1 MDLNKTRKNVFIVY
15 FSSVVCFI
23 ILLTGSYIN
32 LRKADNEIVKLKKA
46 MSELTGL
53 QNIATHIK
61 AIESGQRGFVISG
74 NKEFLIS
81 FDDGLHKI
89 KEDTA
94 FLNSSSF
101 ATNSFDKKTT
111 ELNLLI
117 KNKIIF
123 SEKIIE
129 LRKLYGEDSTAS
141 LIAQKEGLLLMNSIN
156 EHLQYF
162 MNYQLSLINNY
173 SKANEYLIDKRFVNY
188 LLLFLL
194 LTFASIATYL
204 VFNIGFKE
212 QTRNEKLLKFNSALI
227 SNLYDPVITTDNNYL
242 ITSWNKNAEK
252 LFGYTEQEVMGK
264 RLKEVLQSRA
274 ENFSIDEL
282 RNLIAEKTRW
292 NGDIIYRTKDNRI
305 VYANVSTSLVFDE
318 RNNNNGT
325 VSIIRDITD
334 KKMAENK
341 LHQLSDN
348 LEIEIEK
355 KVNEIKVVFERTT
368 DAFVSFDHELNYIF
382 VNEKAAALHNSSVS
396 EMTGKNIMFYTPQ
409 KSSPEF
415 YESLLSVLQHKKEVH
430 NELRYLLTGQW
441 FENWIYPDENG
452 VSVYYRDITERKEQE
467 VYQKEANI
475 KLEILNNRFEL
486 ILKGTNDAIWDWDLT
501 TNEIWGNSK
510 YDELI
515 KNKPEHKS
523 NFEYFV
529 ERMHPDDSKKV
540 MEILP
545 DIFAEKKETMI
556 SEFRFLNSENKW
568 IVLFNR
574 QTILYNDE
582 GKPYRILGA
591 IQDITEQKNI
601 QEQII
606 HEKEMA
612 DVLINSLPGVF
623 YMFNKEGKYIRWN
636 KNLLDITGV
645 TDEQMMST
653 ANPVNFVPEEQKA
666 LFAEKIANVFKSG
679 IDYVEGDLLAKD
691 NQKIPF
697 YFTGIFIKYN
707 GEDCMMGVGIDISE
721 KVKTQKELRDLA
733 THLQNV
739 REEERTRIAREI
751 HDELGQ
757 QLTGLKMEISW
768 LNKKVNHENIEVSNK
783 LKDALFLIDDTVK
796 NVRRIATQLRPS
808 MLDDLGLVSAME
820 WQSDEFQKRFHIK
833 SDIETNLGNV
843 KINAEKS
850 TAIFRIFQESLTNVL
865 RHSKATAVNTLLSI
879 EDNLLVMTIT
889 DNGIGFNETEI
900 NKKKSLG
907 ILGMKERTIMLGGS
921 YQISSKENEGVTV
934 LVKLPLDD

>member
-15 FSSVVCFI
+15 FFSVLGFI
-23 ILLTGSYIN
+23 ILLTGSYFN
-32 LRKADNEIVKLKKA
+32 LRKADNDIVKLKKT
-46 MSELTGL
+46 MSELSAL
-53 QNIATHIK
+53 QNTSIHIK

-74 NKEFLIS
+74 NKDFLTS
-81 FDDGLHKI
+81 YYEGLKKV
-89 KEDTA
+89 KEDTT
-94 FLNSSSF
+94 FLKSTFASS
-101 ATNSFDKKTT
+101 SFDKKTT
-111 ELNLLI
+111 DLLLLI

-123 SEKIIE
+123 SEKIIA
-129 LRKLYGEDSTAS
+129 LRTLYGQDSIAS
-141 LIAQKEGLLLMNSIN
+141 LLSQKEGLLLMNNIN
-156 EHLQYF
+156 EHLKHLI
-162 MNYQLSLINNY
+162 NYQLNIINNY
-173 SKANEYLIDKRFVNY
+173 SKENEHLINKRFQNH

-194 LTFASIATYL
+194 LTFASIVTYI
-204 VFNIGFKE
+204 VFNKGFIE
-212 QTRNEKLLKFNSALI
+212 QTKNENLLKFNSALI

-264 RLKEVLQSRA
+264 RLKEVLQSKT
-274 ENFSIDEL
+274 ENYSLEEI
-282 RNLIAEKTRW
+282 RKLITEKTRW
-292 NGDIIYRTKDNRI
+292 NGDIIYTTKDNRTI
-305 VYANVSTSLVFDE
+305 YANVSTSLVFDE
-318 RNNNNGT
+318 SNNNKGT

-334 KKMAENK
+334 KKIAENK
-341 LHQLSDN
+341 LQQLTENQES
-348 LEIEIEK
+348 EIEK
-355 KVNEIKVVFERTT
+355 KVAELKTVFERTT
-368 DAFVSFDHELNYIF
+368 DAFVSFDNDLNYVF

-415 YESLLSVLQHKKEVH
+415 YEALLTVLKERKEIH
-430 NELRYLLTGQW
+430 NELKYALTGQW
-441 FENWIYPDENG
+441 FENWIYPDETG
-452 VSVYYRDITERKEQE
+452 VSVFYREITSRKIEE
-467 VYQKEANI
+467 EIMIATNK
-475 KLEILNNRFEL
+475 KLEELNNRFEL
-486 ILKGTNDAIWDWDLT
+486 ILKGTNDAIWDWDLK
-501 TNEIWGNSK
+501 TNEIWGNAK
-510 YDELI
+510 YNELLR
-515 KNKPEHKS
+515 NKPENKT
-523 NFEYFV
+523 NFEYFL
-529 ERMHPDDSKKV
+529 ERMHPDDSKKG

-545 DIFAEKKETMI
+545 DIFADKKETMF
-556 SEFRFLNSENKW
+556 SEYRFLNSENKW

-582 GKPYRILGA
+582 DKPYRILGA

-606 HEKEMA
+606 HEKEMS

-645 TDEQMMST
+645 TDQQMMST

-679 IDYVEGDLLAKD
+679 IDYVEGDLLVKD

-733 THLQNV
+733 THLQNI

-768 LNKKVNHENIEVSNK
+768 LNKKIQPENIEVSNK

-865 RHSKATAVNTLLSI
+865 RHSKATSVNTLLTI
-879 EDNLLVMTIT
+879 EDDVLVMSIT
-889 DNGIGFNETEI
+889 DNGIGFNEKEI

-921 YQISSKENEGVTV
+921 YQISSKENEGVMV

>member
-15 FSSVVCFI
+15 FFSVICFI
-23 ILLTGSYIN
+23 VLLAGSYIN
-32 LRKADNEIVKLKKA
+32 LRKADKDIVNLKTT
-46 MSELTGL
+46 MSQLTAL
-53 QNIATHIK
+53 QNLSIHVK

-74 NKEFLIS
+74 NKDFLNPYY
-81 FDDGLHKI
+81 DALQKI
-89 KEDTA
+89 KEDTS
-94 FLNSSSF
+94 FLKSTF
-101 ATNSFDKKTT
+101 ASNPIDKKTT
-111 ELNLLI
+111 ELLLLI

-123 SEKIIE
+123 SEKNIAV
-129 LRKLYGEDSTAS
+129 RTLYGEDSTAN
-141 LIAQKEGLLLMNSIN
+141 LISQKEGLLLMNNIN
-156 EHLQYF
+156 EHLKYLID
-162 MNYQLSLINNY
+162 YQLNTINNY
-173 SKANEYLIDKRFVNY
+173 SKKNEHLINKRFENY

-194 LTFASIATYL
+194 LTFASVVTYI
-204 VFNIGFKE
+204 VFNKGFKE
-212 QTRNEKLLKFNSALI
+212 QTKNENLLKFNSALI
-227 SNLYDPVITTDNNYL
+227 SNLIDPVITTDTDYL

-252 LFGYTEQEVMGK
+252 LFGYTEQEVIGK
-264 RLKEVLQSRA
+264 RLKEVLQSKS
-274 ENFSIDEL
+274 ENYSIDEL
-282 RNLIAEKTRW
+282 RNIIDKKTRW
-292 NGDIIYRTKDNRI
+292 NGDIIYKSKDNRTI
-305 VYANVSTSLVFDE
+305 YANVSTSLVFDE
-318 RNNNNGT
+318 SNNNNGT

-334 KKMAENK
+334 KKTAENK
-341 LHQLSDN
+341 LQQLTENQES
-348 LEIEIEK
+348 EIEK
-355 KVNEIKVVFERTT
+355 KVAELKTVFQRTT
-368 DAFVSFDHELNYIF
+368 DAFVSFDNELNYVF

-396 EMTGKNIMFYTPQ
+396 EMTGKNILSYTPQ

-415 YESLLSVLQHKKEVH
+415 YEALLMVLKERKEIH
-430 NELRYLLTGQW
+430 NELKYALTGQW

-452 VSVYYRDITERKEQE
+452 VSVFYREITSRKIEE
-467 VYQKEANI
+467 ETMIATNK
-475 KLEILNNRFEL
+475 KLEELNNRFEL
-486 ILKGTNDAIWDWDLT
+486 ILKGTNDAIWDWDLK
-501 TNEIWGNSK
+501 TNEIWGNAK
-510 YDELI
+510 YKELL
-515 KNKPEHKS
+515 KNKPENKT
-523 NFEYFV
+523 NFEYFL
-529 ERMHPDDSKKV
+529 ERMHPDDSKKG

-545 DIFAEKKETMI
+545 DIFADKKETMF
-556 SEFRFLNSENKW
+556 SEYRFLNSENKW

-582 GKPYRILGA
+582 DKPYRILGA

-606 HEKEMA
+606 HEKEMS

-645 TDEQMMST
+645 TDQQMMST

-666 LFAEKIANVFKSG
+666 LFAEKIANVFRSG
-679 IDYVEGDLLAKD
+679 IDYVEGDLLVKD

-733 THLQNV
+733 THLQNI

-768 LNKKVNHENIEVSNK
+768 LNKKIKPENIEVSNK
-783 LKDALFLIDDTVK
+783 LKDALFLIDETVK

-865 RHSKATAVNTLLSI
+865 RHSKATAVNTSLTI
-879 EDNLLVMTIT
+879 EDDVLVMTIT
-889 DNGIGFNETEI
+889 DNGIGFNEKEI

-921 YQISSKENEGVTV
+921 YQISSKENEGVMV

>member
-1 MDLNKTRKNVFIVY
+1 MDLNKTRKSVFIVY
-15 FSSVVCFI
+15 FFSVLGFI

-32 LRKADNEIVKLKKA
+32 LRKADNDIVRLKKT
-46 MSELTGL
+46 MSQLTAL
-53 QNIATHIK
+53 QNISIHIK

-74 NKEFLIS
+74 NKDFLNS
-81 FDDGLHKI
+81 YYDGVNKI
-89 KEDTA
+89 KADTA
-94 FLNSSSF
+94 FLKPPF
-101 ATNSFDKKTT
+101 ATNSFDKTTT
-111 ELNLLI
+111 ELMLLI

-123 SEKIIE
+123 SEKVIA
-129 LRKLYGEDSTAS
+129 LRTLYGDDSTAS
-141 LIAQKEGLLLMNSIN
+141 LIAQKEGLLLMNNIN
-156 EHLQYF
+156 EHLK
-162 MNYQLSLINNY
+162 NLINKQLNTINNY
-173 SKANEYLIDKRFVNY
+173 SKENKHLINKRFQNH

-194 LTFASIATYL
+194 LTFASIVTYI
-204 VFNIGFKE
+204 VFNKGFKE
-212 QTRNEKLLKFNSALI
+212 QIKNENLLKFNSALI
-227 SNLYDPVITTDNNYL
+227 SNLYDPVITTDNDYL
-242 ITSWNKNAEK
+242 ISSWNKNAER

-264 RLKEVLQSRA
+264 RLKDILQSKS
-274 ENFSIDEL
+274 ENYSLDEI
-282 RNLIAEKTRW
+282 RNIITEKLRW
-292 NGDIIYRTKDNRI
+292 NGDIIYTTKDNRTI
-305 VYANVSTSLVFDE
+305 YANVSTSLIFDE

-334 KKMAENK
+334 KKIAENK
-341 LHQLSDN
+341 LQQLSDN
-348 LEIEIEK
+348 LEIEVEK

-368 DAFVSFDHELNYIF
+368 DAFVSFDHQLNYVF
-382 VNEKAAALHNSSVS
+382 VNEKAAALHNSSVA
-396 EMTGKNIMFYTPQ
+396 EMTGKNIMFYTPK

-415 YESLLSVLQHKKEVH
+415 YEALLTVLKERKEIH
-430 NELRYLLTGQW
+430 NELNYLLTGQW
-441 FENWIYPDENG
+441 FENWIYPDEHG
-452 VSVYYRDITERKEQE
+452 VSVYYRDITERKAQE
-467 VYQKEANI
+467 VYQKEANK

-486 ILKGTNDAIWDWDLT
+486 ILKGTNDAIWDWDMT
-501 TNEIWGNSK
+501 TNEIWGNDK
-510 YDELI
+510 YYQLL
-515 KNKPEHKS
+515 KNKPENKS
-523 NFEYFV
+523 NFEYFL
-529 ERMHPDDSKKV
+529 ERMHPGDSKKG
-540 MEILP
+540 MEILS
-545 DIFAEKKETMI
+545 DNFAEKKETMI
-556 SEFRFLNSENKW
+556 SEYRFLNSENKW

-591 IQDITEQKNI
+591 LQDITDQKKI

-653 ANPVNFVPEEQKA
+653 ANPVNFVPEEQRA

-679 IDYVEGDLLAKD
+679 IDHVEGDLLVKD

-768 LNKKVNHENIEVSNK
+768 LNKKIKPENIEVSNK
-783 LKDALFLIDDTVK
+783 LQDALFLIDDTVK

-808 MLDDLGLVSAME
+808 MLDDLGLLSAME

-843 KINAEKS
+843 KINPEKS

-865 RHSKATAVNTLLSI
+865 RHSKATAVNTLLTI
-879 EDNLLVMTIT
+879 EDDVLVMSIT

-900 NKKKSLG
+900 NKKQSLG

-921 YQISSKENEGVTV
+921 YQISSKENEGVMV

>member
-15 FSSVVCFI
+15 FFSVICLIV
-23 ILLTGSYIN
+23 LLAGSYIN
-32 LRKADNEIVKLKKA
+32 LRKADKDIVNLNIA
-46 MSELTGL
+46 MSQLTAL
-53 QNIATHIK
+53 QNLSIHVK

-74 NKEFLIS
+74 NKEFLNPYNE
-81 FDDGLHKI
+81 GVQKI

-94 FLNSSSF
+94 FLKSTF
-101 ATNSFDKKTT
+101 ATNTIDKKTT
-111 ELNLLI
+111 ELIQLI

-123 SEKIIE
+123 SEKNIAV
-129 LRKLYGEDSTAS
+129 RTLYGEDSTAN
-141 LIAQKEGLLLMNSIN
+141 LISQKEGLLLMNNIN
-156 EHLQYF
+156 EHLKYLID
-162 MNYQLSLINNY
+162 YQLNTINNY
-173 SKANEYLIDKRFVNY
+173 SKKNEHLINKRFENY

-194 LTFASIATYL
+194 LTFASVVTYI
-204 VFNIGFKE
+204 VFNKGFKE
-212 QTRNEKLLKFNSALI
+212 QTKNENLLKFNSALI
-227 SNLYDPVITTDNNYL
+227 SNLIDPVITTDTDYL

-252 LFGYTEQEVMGK
+252 LFGYTEQEVIGK
-264 RLKEVLQSRA
+264 RLKEVLQSKS
-274 ENFSIDEL
+274 ENYSIDEL
-282 RNLIAEKTRW
+282 RNIIDKKTRW
-292 NGDIIYRTKDNRI
+292 NGDIIYKSKDNRTI
-305 VYANVSTSLVFDE
+305 YANVSTSLVFDE
-318 RNNNNGT
+318 SNNNNGT

-334 KKMAENK
+334 KKTAENK
-341 LHQLSDN
+341 LQQLTENQES
-348 LEIEIEK
+348 EIEK
-355 KVNEIKVVFERTT
+355 KVAELKTVFQRTT
-368 DAFVSFDHELNYIF
+368 DAFVSFDNELNYVF

-396 EMTGKNIMFYTPQ
+396 EMTGKNILSYTPQ

-415 YESLLSVLQHKKEVH
+415 YEALLMVLKERKEIH
-430 NELRYLLTGQW
+430 NELKYALTGQW

-452 VSVYYRDITERKEQE
+452 VSVFYREITSRKIEE
-467 VYQKEANI
+467 ETMIATNK
-475 KLEILNNRFEL
+475 KLEELNNRFEL
-486 ILKGTNDAIWDWDLT
+486 ILKGTNDAIWDWDLK
-501 TNEIWGNSK
+501 TNEIWGNAK
-510 YDELI
+510 YKELL
-515 KNKPEHKS
+515 KNKPENKT
-523 NFEYFV
+523 NFEYFL
-529 ERMHPDDSKKV
+529 ERMHPDDSKKG

-545 DIFAEKKETMI
+545 DIFADKKETMF

-582 GKPYRILGA
+582 DKPYRILGA
-591 IQDITEQKNI
+591 IQDITKQKNI

-606 HEKEMA
+606 HEKEMS

-645 TDEQMMST
+645 TDQQMMST

-666 LFAEKIANVFKSG
+666 LFTEKIANVFRSG
-679 IDYVEGDLLAKD
+679 IDYVEGDLLVKD

-733 THLQNV
+733 THLQNI

-768 LNKKVNHENIEVSNK
+768 LNKKIKPENIEVSNK
-783 LKDALFLIDDTVK
+783 LKDALFLIDETVK

-865 RHSKATAVNTLLSI
+865 RHSKATAVNTLLTI
-879 EDNLLVMTIT
+879 EDDVLVMTIT
-889 DNGIGFNETEI
+889 DNGIGFNEKEI

-921 YQISSKENEGVTV
+921 YQISSKENEGVMV

>member
-1 MDLNKTRKNVFIVY
+1 MDLNKTRKSVFIVY
-15 FSSVVCFI
+15 FFSVLGFI

-32 LRKADNEIVKLKKA
+32 LRKADNDIVRLKKT
-46 MSELTGL
+46 MSQLTAL
-53 QNIATHIK
+53 QNISIHIK

-74 NKEFLIS
+74 NKDFLNS
-81 FDDGLHKI
+81 YYDGVNKI
-89 KEDTA
+89 KADTA
-94 FLNSSSF
+94 FLKPPF
-101 ATNSFDKKTT
+101 ATNSFDKTTT
-111 ELNLLI
+111 ELMLLI

-123 SEKIIE
+123 SEKVIA
-129 LRKLYGEDSTAS
+129 LRTLYGDDSTAS
-141 LIAQKEGLLLMNSIN
+141 LISQKEGLLLMNNIN
-156 EHLQYF
+156 EHLK
-162 MNYQLSLINNY
+162 NLINKQLNTINNY
-173 SKANEYLIDKRFVNY
+173 SKENKHLINKRFQNH

-194 LTFASIATYL
+194 LTFASIVTYI
-204 VFNIGFKE
+204 VFNKGFKE
-212 QTRNEKLLKFNSALI
+212 QIKNENLLKFNSALI
-227 SNLYDPVITTDNNYL
+227 SNLYDPVITTDNDYL
-242 ITSWNKNAEK
+242 ISSWNKNAER

-264 RLKEVLQSRA
+264 RLKDILQSKS
-274 ENFSIDEL
+274 ENYSLDEI
-282 RNLIAEKTRW
+282 RNIITEKLRW
-292 NGDIIYRTKDNRI
+292 NGDIIYTTKDNRTI
-305 VYANVSTSLVFDE
+305 YANVSTSLVFDE
-318 RNNNNGT
+318 SNNNNGT

-334 KKMAENK
+334 KKIAENK
-341 LHQLSDN
+341 LQQLSDN
-348 LEIEIEK
+348 LEIEVEK

-368 DAFVSFDHELNYIF
+368 DAFVSFDHQLNYVF
-382 VNEKAAALHNSSVS
+382 VNEKAAALHNSSVA
-396 EMTGKNIMFYTPQ
+396 EMTGKNIMFYTPK

-415 YESLLSVLQHKKEVH
+415 YEALLTVLKERKEIH
-430 NELRYLLTGQW
+430 NELNYLLTGQW
-441 FENWIYPDENG
+441 FENWIYPDEHG
-452 VSVYYRDITERKEQE
+452 VSVYYRDITERKAQE
-467 VYQKEANI
+467 VYQKEANK

-486 ILKGTNDAIWDWDLT
+486 ILKGTNDAIWDWDMT
-501 TNEIWGNSK
+501 TNEIWGNDK
-510 YDELI
+510 YYQLL
-515 KNKPEHKS
+515 KNKPENKS
-523 NFEYFV
+523 NFEYFL
-529 ERMHPDDSKKV
+529 ERMHPGDSKKG
-540 MEILP
+540 MEILS
-545 DIFAEKKETMI
+545 DNFAEKKETMI
-556 SEFRFLNSENKW
+556 SEYRFLNSENKW

-591 IQDITEQKNI
+591 LQDITDQKKI

-653 ANPVNFVPEEQKA
+653 ANPVNFVPEEQRA

-679 IDYVEGDLLAKD
+679 IDHVEGDLLVKD

-768 LNKKVNHENIEVSNK
+768 LNKKIKPENIEVSNK
-783 LKDALFLIDDTVK
+783 LQDALFLIDDTVK

-808 MLDDLGLVSAME
+808 MLDDLGLLSAME

-843 KINAEKS
+843 KINPEKS

-865 RHSKATAVNTLLSI
+865 RHSKATAVNTLLTI
-879 EDNLLVMTIT
+879 EDDVLVMSIT

-900 NKKKSLG
+900 NKKQSLG

-921 YQISSKENEGVTV
+921 YQISSKENEGVMV

>member
-15 FSSVVCFI
+15 FFSVICLIV
-23 ILLTGSYIN
+23 LLAGSYIN
-32 LRKADNEIVKLKKA
+32 LRKADKDIVNLNIA
-46 MSELTGL
+46 MSQLTAL
-53 QNIATHIK
+53 QNLSIHVK

-74 NKEFLIS
+74 NKDFLKPYY
-81 FDDGLHKI
+81 DALQKI
-89 KEDTA
+89 KEDTS
-94 FLNSSSF
+94 FLKSTF
-101 ATNSFDKKTT
+101 ATNTIDKKTT
-111 ELNLLI
+111 ELIQLI

-123 SEKIIE
+123 SEKNIAV
-129 LRKLYGEDSTAS
+129 RTLYGEDSTAN
-141 LIAQKEGLLLMNSIN
+141 LISQKEGLLLMNNIN
-156 EHLQYF
+156 EHLKYLID
-162 MNYQLSLINNY
+162 YQLNTINNY
-173 SKANEYLIDKRFVNY
+173 SKKNEHLINKRFENY

-194 LTFASIATYL
+194 LTFASVVTYI
-204 VFNIGFKE
+204 VFNKGFKE
-212 QTRNEKLLKFNSALI
+212 QTKNENLLKFNSALI
-227 SNLYDPVITTDNNYL
+227 SNLIDPVITTDTDYL

-252 LFGYTEQEVMGK
+252 LFGYTEQEVIGK
-264 RLKEVLQSRA
+264 RLKEVLQSKS
-274 ENFSIDEL
+274 ENYSIDEL
-282 RNLIAEKTRW
+282 RNIIDKKTRW
-292 NGDIIYRTKDNRI
+292 NGDIIYKSKDNRTI
-305 VYANVSTSLVFDE
+305 YANVSTSLVFDE
-318 RNNNNGT
+318 SNNNNGT

-334 KKMAENK
+334 KKTAENK
-341 LHQLSDN
+341 LQQLTENQES
-348 LEIEIEK
+348 EIEK
-355 KVNEIKVVFERTT
+355 KVAELKTVFQRTT
-368 DAFVSFDHELNYIF
+368 DAFVSFDNELNYVF

-396 EMTGKNIMFYTPQ
+396 EMTGKNILSYTPQ

-415 YESLLSVLQHKKEVH
+415 YEALLMVLKERKEIH
-430 NELRYLLTGQW
+430 NELKYALTGQW

-452 VSVYYRDITERKEQE
+452 VSVFYREITSRKIEE
-467 VYQKEANI
+467 ETMIATNK
-475 KLEILNNRFEL
+475 KLEELNNRFEL
-486 ILKGTNDAIWDWDLT
+486 ILKGTNDAIWDWDLK
-501 TNEIWGNSK
+501 TNEIWGNAK
-510 YDELI
+510 YKELL
-515 KNKPEHKS
+515 KNKPENKT
-523 NFEYFV
+523 NFEYFL
-529 ERMHPDDSKKV
+529 ERMHPDDSKKG

-545 DIFAEKKETMI
+545 DIFADKKETMF

-582 GKPYRILGA
+582 DKPYRILGA
-591 IQDITEQKNI
+591 IQDITKQKNI

-606 HEKEMA
+606 HEKEMS

-645 TDEQMMST
+645 TDQQMMST

-666 LFAEKIANVFKSG
+666 LFTEKIANVFRSG
-679 IDYVEGDLLAKD
+679 IDYVEGDLLVKD

-733 THLQNV
+733 THLQNI

-768 LNKKVNHENIEVSNK
+768 LNKKIKPENIEVSNK
-783 LKDALFLIDDTVK
+783 LKDALFLIDETVK

-865 RHSKATAVNTLLSI
+865 RHSKATAVNTLLTI
-879 EDNLLVMTIT
+879 EDDVLVMTIT
-889 DNGIGFNETEI
+889 DNGIGFNEKEI

-921 YQISSKENEGVTV
+921 YQISSKENEGVMV

>member
-1 MDLNKTRKNVFIVY
+1 MDLNKTRKSVFIVY
-15 FSSVVCFI
+15 FFSVLGFI

-32 LRKADNEIVKLKKA
+32 LRKADNDIVKLKKT
-46 MSELTGL
+46 MSQLTAL
-53 QNIATHIK
+53 QNISIHIK

-74 NKEFLIS
+74 NK
-81 FDDGLHKI
+81 D
-89 KEDTA
+89 
-94 FLNSSSF
+94 FLNSYYDGVNKIKADTTFLKSAF
-101 ATNSFDKKTT
+101 AMNSLNETT
-111 ELNLLI
+111 KELMLLI

-123 SEKIIE
+123 SEKVIA
-129 LRKLYGEDSTAS
+129 LRTLYGDDSTAS
-141 LIAQKEGLLLMNSIN
+141 LIAQKEGLLLMNNIN
-156 EHLQYF
+156 EHLK
-162 MNYQLSLINNY
+162 NLINKQLNTINNY
-173 SKANEYLIDKRFVNY
+173 SKENKHLINKRFQNH

-194 LTFASIATYL
+194 LTFASIVTYI
-204 VFNIGFKE
+204 VFNKGFKE
-212 QTRNEKLLKFNSALI
+212 QTKNENLLKFNSALI
-227 SNLYDPVITTDNNYL
+227 SNLYDPVITTDNDYL
-242 ITSWNKNAEK
+242 ISSWNKNAER

-264 RLKEVLQSRA
+264 RLKDILQSKS
-274 ENFSIDEL
+274 ENYSLDEI
-282 RNLIAEKTRW
+282 RNIITEKLRW
-292 NGDIIYRTKDNRI
+292 NGDIIYTTKDNRTI
-305 VYANVSTSLVFDE
+305 YANVSTSLIFDE

-334 KKMAENK
+334 KKIAENK
-341 LHQLSDN
+341 LQQLSDN
-348 LEIEIEK
+348 LEIEVEK

-368 DAFVSFDHELNYIF
+368 DAFVSFDHQLNYVF
-382 VNEKAAALHNSSVS
+382 VNEKAAALHNSSVA
-396 EMTGKNIMFYTPQ
+396 EMTGKNIMFYTPK

-415 YESLLSVLQHKKEVH
+415 YEALLTVLKERKEIH
-430 NELRYLLTGQW
+430 NELNYLLTGQW
-441 FENWIYPDENG
+441 FENWIYPDEHG
-452 VSVYYRDITERKEQE
+452 VSVYYRDITERKAQE
-467 VYQKEANI
+467 VYQKEANK

-486 ILKGTNDAIWDWDLT
+486 ILKGTNDSIWDWDMT
-501 TNEIWGNSK
+501 TNEIWGNDK
-510 YDELI
+510 YYDLL
-515 KNKPEHKS
+515 KNKPENKS
-523 NFEYFV
+523 NFEYFL
-529 ERMHPDDSKKV
+529 ERMHPDDLKKG
-540 MEILP
+540 MEILS
-545 DIFAEKKETMI
+545 DNFAEKKEKMI
-556 SEFRFLNSENKW
+556 SEYRFLNPENKW

-574 QTILYNDE
+574 QSILYNDE

-606 HEKEMA
+606 HEKEMS

-623 YMFNKEGKYIRWN
+623 YMFNKAGKYIRWN

-645 TDEQMMST
+645 TDEQMMSA

-679 IDYVEGDLLAKD
+679 IDHVEGDLLVKD

-768 LNKKVNHENIEVSNK
+768 LNKKIKPENIEVSNK

-865 RHSKATAVNTLLSI
+865 RHSKATAVNTLLTI
-879 EDNLLVMTIT
+879 EDDVLVMSIT

-900 NKKKSLG
+900 NKKQSLG

-921 YQISSKENEGVTV
+921 YQISSKENEGVMV

>member
-1 MDLNKTRKNVFIVY
+1 MDLNKTRKSVFIVY
-15 FSSVVCFI
+15 FFSVLGFI

-32 LRKADNEIVKLKKA
+32 LRKADNDIVKLKKT
-46 MSELTGL
+46 MSQLTAL
-53 QNIATHIK
+53 QNISIHIK

-74 NKEFLIS
+74 NK
-81 FDDGLHKI
+81 D
-89 KEDTA
+89 
-94 FLNSSSF
+94 FLNSYYDGVNKIKADTTFLKSAF
-101 ATNSFDKKTT
+101 AMNSLNETT
-111 ELNLLI
+111 KELMLLI

-123 SEKIIE
+123 SEKVIA
-129 LRKLYGEDSTAS
+129 LRTLYGDDSTAS
-141 LIAQKEGLLLMNSIN
+141 LIAQKEGLLLMNNIN
-156 EHLQYF
+156 EHLK
-162 MNYQLSLINNY
+162 NLINKQLNTINNY
-173 SKANEYLIDKRFVNY
+173 SKENKHLINKRFQNH

-194 LTFASIATYL
+194 LTFASIVTYI
-204 VFNIGFKE
+204 VFNKGFKE
-212 QTRNEKLLKFNSALI
+212 QTKNENLLKFNSALI
-227 SNLYDPVITTDNNYL
+227 SNLYDPVITTDNDYL
-242 ITSWNKNAEK
+242 ISSWNKNAER

-264 RLKEVLQSRA
+264 RLKDILQSKS
-274 ENFSIDEL
+274 ENYSLDDI
-282 RNLIAEKTRW
+282 RNIITEKLRW
-292 NGDIIYRTKDNRI
+292 NGDIIYTTKDNRTI
-305 VYANVSTSLVFDE
+305 YANVSTSLIFDE

-334 KKMAENK
+334 KKIAENK
-341 LHQLSDN
+341 LQQLSDN
-348 LEIEIEK
+348 LEIEVEK

-368 DAFVSFDHELNYIF
+368 DAFVSFDHQLNYVF
-382 VNEKAAALHNSSVS
+382 VNEKAAALHNSSVA

-415 YESLLSVLQHKKEVH
+415 YEALLTVLKERKEIH
-430 NELRYLLTGQW
+430 NELNYLLTGQW
-441 FENWIYPDENG
+441 FENWIYPDEHG
-452 VSVYYRDITERKEQE
+452 VSVYYRDITERKAQE
-467 VYQKEANI
+467 VYQKEANK

-486 ILKGTNDAIWDWDLT
+486 ILKGTNDSIWDWDMT
-501 TNEIWGNSK
+501 TNEIWGNDK
-510 YDELI
+510 YYDLL
-515 KNKPEHKS
+515 KNKPENKS
-523 NFEYFV
+523 NFEYFL
-529 ERMHPDDSKKV
+529 ERMHPDDLKKG
-540 MEILP
+540 MEILS
-545 DIFAEKKETMI
+545 DNFAEKKETMI
-556 SEFRFLNSENKW
+556 SEYRFLNPENKW

-574 QTILYNDE
+574 QSILYNDE
-582 GKPYRILGA
+582 CKPYRILGA

-606 HEKEMA
+606 HEKEMS

-623 YMFNKEGKYIRWN
+623 YMFNKAGKYIRWN

-645 TDEQMMST
+645 TDEQMMSA

-679 IDYVEGDLLAKD
+679 IDHVEGDLLVKD

-768 LNKKVNHENIEVSNK
+768 LNKKIKPENIEVSNK

-833 SDIETNLGNV
+833 SDLETNLGNV

-865 RHSKATAVNTLLSI
+865 RHSKATAVNTLLTI
-879 EDNLLVMTIT
+879 EDDVLVMSIT

-900 NKKKSLG
+900 NKKQSLG

-921 YQISSKENEGVTV
+921 YQISSKENEGVMV

>member
-15 FSSVVCFI
+15 FFSVLGFI

-32 LRKADNEIVKLKKA
+32 LRKADNDIVKLKKTT
-46 MSELTGL
+46 SQLTAL
-53 QNIATHIK
+53 QNISIHVK
-61 AIESGQRGFVISG
+61 AIESGQQDFVISG
-74 NKEFLIS
+74 DK
-81 FDDGLHKI
+81 D
-89 KEDTA
+89 
-94 FLNSSSF
+94 FLNSYYDGVNKIKADTALLKSTFTTKSF
-101 ATNSFDKKTT
+101 EENKS
-111 ELNLLI
+111 ELILLI

-123 SEKIIE
+123 SEKIIGLKTLHE
-129 LRKLYGEDSTAS
+129 KDTTAI
-141 LIAQKEGLLLMNSIN
+141 LIAQKEGIILMKKINKHLQDLMNYQVSRINNYNIEN
-156 EHLQYF
+156 EHL
-162 MNYQLSLINNY
+162 IH
-173 SKANEYLIDKRFVNY
+173 KRFENY

-194 LTFASIATYL
+194 LTFASIVTYL
-204 VFNIGFKE
+204 VFNKGFKE
-212 QTRNEKLLKFNSALI
+212 QTKKENLLKFNSALI
-227 SNLYDPVITTDNNYL
+227 SNLYDPVITTDNDYL
-242 ITSWNKNAEK
+242 ISSWNKNAER

-264 RLKEVLQSRA
+264 RLKDILQSKS
-274 ENFSIDEL
+274 ENYSLDEI
-282 RNLIAEKTRW
+282 RNIITEKLRW
-292 NGDIIYRTKDNRI
+292 NGDIIYTTKDNRTI
-305 VYANVSTSLVFDE
+305 YANVSTSLVFDE
-318 RNNNNGT
+318 SNNNNGT

-334 KKMAENK
+334 KKIAENK
-341 LHQLSDN
+341 LQQLSDN
-348 LEIEIEK
+348 LEIEVEK

-368 DAFVSFDHELNYIF
+368 DAFVSFDHQLNYVF
-382 VNEKAAALHNSSVS
+382 VNEKAAALHNSSVA
-396 EMTGKNIMFYTPQ
+396 EMTGKNIMFYTPK

-415 YESLLSVLQHKKEVH
+415 YEALLTVLKERKEIH
-430 NELRYLLTGQW
+430 NELNYLLTGQW
-441 FENWIYPDENG
+441 FENWIYPDEHG
-452 VSVYYRDITERKEQE
+452 VSVYYRDITERKAQE
-467 VYQKEANI
+467 VYQKEANK

-486 ILKGTNDAIWDWDLT
+486 ILKGTNDAIWDWDMT
-501 TNEIWGNSK
+501 TNEIWGNDK
-510 YDELI
+510 YYDLL
-515 KNKPEHKS
+515 KNKPENKS
-523 NFEYFV
+523 NFEYFL
-529 ERMHPDDSKKV
+529 ERMHPDDSKKG
-540 MEILP
+540 MEILS
-545 DIFAEKKETMI
+545 DNFAEKKETMI
-556 SEFRFLNSENKW
+556 SEYRFLNSENKW

-582 GKPYRILGA
+582 GKPYRVLGA
-591 IQDITEQKNI
+591 LQDITEQKKI

-679 IDYVEGDLLAKD
+679 IDYVEGDLLAKH

-768 LNKKVNHENIEVSNK
+768 LNKKINPENIEVRNK
-783 LKDALFLIDDTVK
+783 LQDALFLIDDTVK

-808 MLDDLGLVSAME
+808 MLDDLGLLSAME

-843 KINAEKS
+843 KINPEKS

-865 RHSKATAVNTLLSI
+865 RHSKATAVNTLLTI
-879 EDNLLVMTIT
+879 EDDVLVMSIT
-889 DNGIGFNETEI
+889 DNGIGFNEKEI
-900 NKKKSLG
+900 NKKQSLG

-921 YQISSKENEGVTV
+921 YQINSKENEGVMV

>member
-1 MDLNKTRKNVFIVY
+1 MDLNKTRKSVFIVY
-15 FSSVVCFI
+15 FFSVLGFI

-32 LRKADNEIVKLKKA
+32 LRKADNDIVRLKKT
-46 MSELTGL
+46 MSKLTAL
-53 QNIATHIK
+53 QNISIHIK

-74 NKEFLIS
+74 NKDFLNS
-81 FDDGLHKI
+81 YYDGVQKI

-94 FLNSSSF
+94 FLKLTF
-101 ATNSFDKKTT
+101 ATSSFDKETN
-111 ELNLLI
+111 ELLLLI

-123 SEKIIE
+123 SEKVIA
-129 LRKLYGEDSTAS
+129 LRTLYGEDSTAN
-141 LIAQKEGLLLMNSIN
+141 LISPKEELLLMNNIN
-156 EHLQYF
+156 EQLKHLI
-162 MNYQLSLINNY
+162 NKQLNTINNY
-173 SKANEYLIDKRFVNY
+173 SKENEHLIIKRFQNH
-188 LLLFLL
+188 LLFFLL
-194 LTFASIATYL
+194 LTFASIVTYI
-204 VFNIGFKE
+204 VFNKGFKE
-212 QTRNEKLLKFNSALI
+212 QTKKENLLKFNSALI

-264 RLKEVLQSRA
+264 RLKEVLQSKT
-274 ENFSIDEL
+274 ENYSLEEI
-282 RNLIAEKTRW
+282 RNVITEKTRW
-292 NGDIIYRTKDNRI
+292 NGDIIYTTKDNRTI
-305 VYANVSTSLVFDE
+305 YANVSTSLVFDE
-318 RNNNNGT
+318 SNNNKGT

-334 KKMAENK
+334 KKIAENK
-341 LHQLSDN
+341 LQQLTENQES
-348 LEIEIEK
+348 EIEK
-355 KVNEIKVVFERTT
+355 KVAELKTVFQRTT
-368 DAFVSFDHELNYIF
+368 DAFVSFDNELNYVF
-382 VNEKAAALHNSSVS
+382 VNEKAAALHGSSVA

-415 YESLLSVLQHKKEVH
+415 YEALLFVLKERKEIH
-430 NELRYLLTGQW
+430 NELKYALTGQW
-441 FENWIYPDENG
+441 FENWIYPDETG
-452 VSVYYRDITERKEQE
+452 VSVFYREITSRKE
-467 VYQKEANI
+467 KEAITFSTNK
-475 KLEILNNRFEL
+475 KLEELNNRFEL
-486 ILKGTNDAIWDWDLT
+486 ILKGTNDAIWDWDMK
-501 TNEIWGNSK
+501 TNEIWGNDK
-510 YDELI
+510 YFELL
-515 KNKPEHKS
+515 KNKPSEKS
-523 NFEYFV
+523 NFDYFI
-529 ERMHPDDSKKV
+529 ERMHPDDAKSGIELLNKF
-540 MEILP
+540 IS
-545 DIFAEKKETMI
+545 EKKTSMTFEYRI
-556 SEFRFLNSENKW
+556 LNQYGNW
-568 IVLFNR
+568 VVLLNR
-574 QTILYNDE
+574 QTILYDQN
-582 GKPYRILGA
+582 GQAIRILGTL
-591 IQDITEQKNI
+591 QDITEQKKI

-606 HEKEMA
+606 HEKEMS

-679 IDYVEGDLLAKD
+679 IDYVEGDLLVKD
-691 NQKIPF
+691 NKKIPF

-768 LNKKVNHENIEVSNK
+768 LNKKIKPENIEVSNK

-820 WQSDEFQKRFHIK
+820 MQSDEFQKRFNIK
-833 SDIETNLGNV
+833 SDIATNLGNA

-865 RHSKATAVNTLLSI
+865 RHSKATSVNTLLTI
-879 EDNLLVMTIT
+879 EEDLLVMSIT
-889 DNGIGFNETEI
+889 DNGIGFNEKEI

-921 YQISSKENEGVTV
+921 YQISSKENEGVMV

>member
-1 MDLNKTRKNVFIVY
+1 MALNKTRKSVFIVY
-15 FSSVVCFI
+15 FFSVLGFI

-32 LRKADNEIVKLKKA
+32 LRKADNDIVKLKKT
-46 MSELTGL
+46 MSQLTAL
-53 QNIATHIK
+53 QNISIHIK

-74 NKEFLIS
+74 NK
-81 FDDGLHKI
+81 D
-89 KEDTA
+89 
-94 FLNSSSF
+94 FLNSYYDGVNKIKADTTFLKSAF
-101 ATNSFDKKTT
+101 AMNSLNETT
-111 ELNLLI
+111 KELMLLI

-123 SEKIIE
+123 SEKVIA
-129 LRKLYGEDSTAS
+129 LRTLYGDDSTAS
-141 LIAQKEGLLLMNSIN
+141 LIAQKEGLLLMNNIN
-156 EHLQYF
+156 EHLK
-162 MNYQLSLINNY
+162 NLINKQLNTINNY
-173 SKANEYLIDKRFVNY
+173 SKENKHLINKRFQNH

-194 LTFASIATYL
+194 LTFASIVTYI
-204 VFNIGFKE
+204 VFNKGFKE
-212 QTRNEKLLKFNSALI
+212 QTKNENLLKFNSALI
-227 SNLYDPVITTDNNYL
+227 SNLYDPVITTDNDYL
-242 ITSWNKNAEK
+242 ISSWNKNAER
-252 LFGYTEQEVMGK
+252 LFGYTEQEIMGK
-264 RLKEVLQSRA
+264 RLKDILQSKS
-274 ENFSIDEL
+274 ENYSLDEI
-282 RNLIAEKTRW
+282 RNIITEKLRW
-292 NGDIIYRTKDNRI
+292 NGDIIYTTKDNRTI
-305 VYANVSTSLVFDE
+305 YANVSTSLIFDE

-334 KKMAENK
+334 KKIAENK
-341 LHQLSDN
+341 LQQLSDN
-348 LEIEIEK
+348 LEIEVEK

-368 DAFVSFDHELNYIF
+368 DAFVSFDHQLNYVF
-382 VNEKAAALHNSSVS
+382 VNEKAAALHNSSVA
-396 EMTGKNIMFYTPQ
+396 EMTGKNIMFYTPK

-415 YESLLSVLQHKKEVH
+415 YEALLTVLKERKEIH
-430 NELRYLLTGQW
+430 NELNYLLTGQW
-441 FENWIYPDENG
+441 FENWIYPDEHG
-452 VSVYYRDITERKEQE
+452 VSVYYRDITERKAQE
-467 VYQKEANI
+467 VYQKEANK

-486 ILKGTNDAIWDWDLT
+486 ILKGTNDSIWDWDMT
-501 TNEIWGNSK
+501 TNEIWGNDK
-510 YDELI
+510 YYDLL
-515 KNKPEHKS
+515 KNKPENKS
-523 NFEYFV
+523 NFEYFL
-529 ERMHPDDSKKV
+529 ERMHPDDLKKG
-540 MEILP
+540 MEILS
-545 DIFAEKKETMI
+545 DNFAEKKETMI
-556 SEFRFLNSENKW
+556 SEYRFLNPENKW

-574 QTILYNDE
+574 QSILYNDE

-606 HEKEMA
+606 HEKEMS

-623 YMFNKEGKYIRWN
+623 YMFNKAGKYIRWN

-645 TDEQMMST
+645 TDEQMMSA

-679 IDYVEGDLLAKD
+679 IDHVEGDLLVKD

-768 LNKKVNHENIEVSNK
+768 LNKKIKPENIEVSNK

-865 RHSKATAVNTLLSI
+865 RHSKATAVNTLLTI
-879 EDNLLVMTIT
+879 EDDVLVMSIT

-900 NKKKSLG
+900 NKKQSLG

-921 YQISSKENEGVTV
+921 YQISSKENEGVMV

>member
-1 MDLNKTRKNVFIVY
+1 
-15 FSSVVCFI
+15 
-23 ILLTGSYIN
+23 
-32 LRKADNEIVKLKKA
+32 
-46 MSELTGL
+46 MSELTIL
-53 QNIATHIK
+53 QNISIHIK

-74 NKEFLIS
+74 NKDFLNS
-81 FDDGLHKI
+81 YYDGVQKI

-94 FLNSSSF
+94 FLKLTF
-101 ATNSFDKKTT
+101 ATSSFDKETN
-111 ELNLLI
+111 ELLLLI

-123 SEKIIE
+123 SEKVIA
-129 LRKLYGEDSTAS
+129 LRTLYGEDSTAN
-141 LIAQKEGLLLMNSIN
+141 LISPKEELLLMNNIN
-156 EHLQYF
+156 EQLKHLI
-162 MNYQLSLINNY
+162 NKQLNTINNY
-173 SKANEYLIDKRFVNY
+173 SKENEHLIIKRFQNH
-188 LLLFLL
+188 LLFFLL
-194 LTFASIATYL
+194 LTFASIVTYI
-204 VFNIGFKE
+204 VFNKGFKE
-212 QTRNEKLLKFNSALI
+212 QTKKENLLKFNSALI

-264 RLKEVLQSRA
+264 RLKEVLQSKT
-274 ENFSIDEL
+274 ENYSLEEI
-282 RNLIAEKTRW
+282 RNVITEKTRW
-292 NGDIIYRTKDNRI
+292 NGDIIYTTKDNRTI
-305 VYANVSTSLVFDE
+305 YANVSTSLVFDE
-318 RNNNNGT
+318 SNNNKGT

-334 KKMAENK
+334 KKIAENK
-341 LHQLSDN
+341 LQQLTENQES
-348 LEIEIEK
+348 EIEK
-355 KVNEIKVVFERTT
+355 KVAELKTVFERTT
-368 DAFVSFDHELNYIF
+368 DAFVSFDNDLNYVF

-396 EMTGKNIMFYTPQ
+396 EMTGKNIMFYTPK

-415 YESLLSVLQHKKEVH
+415 YEALLTVLKERKEIH
-430 NELRYLLTGQW
+430 NELKYALTGQW
-441 FENWIYPDENG
+441 FENWIYPDETG
-452 VSVYYRDITERKEQE
+452 VSVFYREITSRKEE
-467 VYQKEANI
+467 EAIIITTNI
-475 KLEILNNRFEL
+475 KLEELNNRFEL

-501 TNEIWGNSK
+501 TNEIWGNDK
-510 YDELI
+510 YYQLL
-515 KNKPEHKS
+515 KNKPENKS
-523 NFEYFV
+523 NFEYFI
-529 ERMHPDDSKKV
+529 ERMHPDDAKKG

-545 DIFAEKKETMI
+545 DIFAQKKEIMI
-556 SEFRFLNSENKW
+556 SEYRFLNSQNKW

-591 IQDITEQKNI
+591 IQDITEQKKI
-601 QEQII
+601 QEQIL
-606 HEKEMA
+606 HEKEMS

-636 KNLLDITGV
+636 KNLLDITGL
-645 TDEQMMST
+645 TDEQMLST
-653 ANPVNFVPEEQKA
+653 ASPVNFVPEEQRS

-679 IDYVEGDLLAKD
+679 IDYVEGDLLVKD

-768 LNKKVNHENIEVSNK
+768 LNKKIKPENIEVSNK

-820 WQSDEFQKRFHIK
+820 WQSDEFQKRFNIK
-833 SDIETNLGNV
+833 SDIATNLGNA

-865 RHSKATAVNTLLSI
+865 RHSKATAVNTLLTI
-879 EDNLLVMTIT
+879 EDDLLVMSIT
-889 DNGIGFNETEI
+889 DNGIGFNEKEI

-921 YQISSKENEGVTV
+921 YQISSKENEGVMV

>member
-15 FSSVVCFI
+15 FFSVICFI
-23 ILLTGSYIN
+23 VLLAGSYIN
-32 LRKADNEIVKLKKA
+32 LRKADKDIVNLKTT
-46 MSELTGL
+46 MSQLTAL
-53 QNIATHIK
+53 QNLSIHVK

-74 NKEFLIS
+74 NKDFLNPYY
-81 FDDGLHKI
+81 DALQKI
-89 KEDTA
+89 KEDTS
-94 FLNSSSF
+94 FLKSTF
-101 ATNSFDKKTT
+101 ASNPIDKKTT
-111 ELNLLI
+111 ELLLLI

-123 SEKIIE
+123 SEKNIAV
-129 LRKLYGEDSTAS
+129 RTLYGEDSTAN
-141 LIAQKEGLLLMNSIN
+141 LISQKEGLLLMNNIN
-156 EHLQYF
+156 EHLKYLID
-162 MNYQLSLINNY
+162 YQLNTINNY
-173 SKANEYLIDKRFVNY
+173 SKKNEHLINKRFENY

-194 LTFASIATYL
+194 LTFASVVTYI
-204 VFNIGFKE
+204 VFNKGFKE
-212 QTRNEKLLKFNSALI
+212 QTKNENLLKFNSALI
-227 SNLYDPVITTDNNYL
+227 SNLIDPVITTDTDYL

-252 LFGYTEQEVMGK
+252 LFGYTEQEVIGK
-264 RLKEVLQSRA
+264 RLKEVLQSKS
-274 ENFSIDEL
+274 ENYSIDEL
-282 RNLIAEKTRW
+282 RNIIDKKTRW
-292 NGDIIYRTKDNRI
+292 NGDIIYKSKDNRTI
-305 VYANVSTSLVFDE
+305 YANVSTSLVFDE
-318 RNNNNGT
+318 SNNNNGT

-334 KKMAENK
+334 KKTAENK
-341 LHQLSDN
+341 LQQLTENQES
-348 LEIEIEK
+348 EIEK
-355 KVNEIKVVFERTT
+355 KVAELKTVFQRTT
-368 DAFVSFDHELNYIF
+368 DAFVSFDNELNYVF

-396 EMTGKNIMFYTPQ
+396 EMTGKNILSYTPQ

-415 YESLLSVLQHKKEVH
+415 YEALLMVLKERKEIH
-430 NELRYLLTGQW
+430 NELKYALTGQW

-452 VSVYYRDITERKEQE
+452 VSVFYREITSRKIEE
-467 VYQKEANI
+467 ETMIATNK
-475 KLEILNNRFEL
+475 KLEELNNRFEL
-486 ILKGTNDAIWDWDLT
+486 ILKGTNDAIWDWDLK
-501 TNEIWGNSK
+501 TNEIWGNAK
-510 YDELI
+510 YKELL
-515 KNKPEHKS
+515 KNKPENKT
-523 NFEYFV
+523 NFEYFL
-529 ERMHPDDSKKV
+529 ERMHPDDSKKG

-545 DIFAEKKETMI
+545 DIFADKKETMF
-556 SEFRFLNSENKW
+556 SEYRFLNSENKW

-582 GKPYRILGA
+582 DKPYRILGA

-606 HEKEMA
+606 HEKEMS

-645 TDEQMMST
+645 TDQQMMST

-666 LFAEKIANVFKSG
+666 LFAEKIANVFRSG
-679 IDYVEGDLLAKD
+679 IDYVEGDLLVKD

-733 THLQNV
+733 THLQNI

-768 LNKKVNHENIEVSNK
+768 LNKKIKPENIEVSNK
-783 LKDALFLIDDTVK
+783 LKDALFLIDETVK

-865 RHSKATAVNTLLSI
+865 RHSKATAVNTLLTI
-879 EDNLLVMTIT
+879 EDDVLVMTIT
-889 DNGIGFNETEI
+889 DNGIGFNEKEI

-921 YQISSKENEGVTV
+921 YQISSKENEGVMV